1 MFTSKNVLLKK
12 KQDDNLKSINELKTN
27 EHENNLT
34 KQSEEEIKLK
44 EMKDKLKKH
53 KFFGENFELEKFL
66 DSGSESN
73 VFKIKC
79 KKNKKDYALKH
90 IFNTKKGMKNI
101 DEIKISSKLKNI
113 NVVDFFCY
121 SPSKDDNSQ
130 FIIMENAKYGNLRN
144 FQFKSLKR
152 ACLSESMLC
161 FIAKQILN
169 GLYYL
174 HRCKIAHMDI
184 KPQNIV
190 IDDYLNAKIIDFS
203 ISINYQGKKLSDKL
217 KLPYKGTNFYMPL
230 EVHNTQEIKYKDLNK
245 VDAYAL
251 GVLLYN
257 LAFGYYPYGLTYEDS
272 YDYRKIIEKIKKEIE
287 FKNENNFSSQFI
299 DFLSKLLEKDI
310 NKRISIYEALEHH
323 WVKGA
328 KILLDEKENLYNI
341 NSFVVN
347 LITDNIKKFND
358 YVKK

>member
-1 MFTSKNVLLKK
+1 
-12 KQDDNLKSINELKTN
+12 
-27 EHENNLT
+27 
-34 KQSEEEIKLK
+34 
-44 EMKDKLKKH
+44 
-53 KFFGENFELEKFL
+53 
-66 DSGSESN
+66 
-73 VFKIKC
+73 
-79 KKNKKDYALKH
+79 
-90 IFNTKKGMKNI
+90 MKNI
-101 DEIKISSKLKNI
+101 DEIKISSKLKNV
-113 NVVDFFCY
+113 NVVDFFGY
-121 SPSKDDNSQ
+121 SPSKEDNSQ

-161 FIAKQILN
+161 FLTKQILS
-169 GLYYL
+169 GLHYL

-203 ISINYQGKKLSDKL
+203 ISINYQGKRPSDKL

-230 EVHNTQEIKYKDLNK
+230 EVHNMQEIKYKDLNK

-257 LAFGYYPYGLTYEDS
+257 LAFGYYPYGLTYDDS
-272 YDYRKIIEKIKKEIE
+272 YDYKKIIEKIKKEIE
-287 FKNENNFSSQFI
+287 FKNENNFSSHFI

-310 NKRISIYEALEHH
+310 NKRISIYEAIEHH

-328 KILLDEKENLYNI
+328 KVLLDEKENLYNI
-341 NSFVVN
+341 NSFVVK
-347 LITDNIKKFND
+347 LITDNIKQFND
-358 YVKK
+358 YLKQ